1 MRAARLYRYDPTLQ
15 EELKLETVPDPEI
28 RQPHDV
34 IVRIVAAGL
43 CRTDLHIIEG
53 VWRDILDPQG
63 TLLPYTPGHENTGI
77 VEAVGSAVT
86 AVKPGDRVICHPLSS
101 CGVCLACRAGE
112 DMYCVS
118 GRFPGLDSNGGF
130 AEYLVTSERALVK
143 LPADVDLIEVAP
155 LADAGLTA
163 YRAAKRAA
171 RIVPPDGWAV
181 VIGIGG
187 LGHIALQ
194 VLRALSATRIVAVDV
209 APVALERARELGADH
224 TLASGPDL
232 VERVRELTGGGAHV
246 VLDFVGERGVEQQGW
261 QTLRKGGTHLIIG
274 YGGQIEIPT
283 VQMIFQEIAV
293 AGSLVG
299 NYRELTELMDLA
311 ARGIVRV
318 HVQRYRLGEINRAI
332 DDFKHARYFGR
343 AVITP
348 DSV

>member
-1 MRAARLYRYDPTLQ
+1 MRAARLYRYDPELR
-15 EELKLETVPDPEI
+15 EELKLEQTPDPQI
-28 RQPHDV
+28 RQPDEV
-34 IVRIVAAGL
+34 IVRVVAAGL

-53 VWRDILDPQG
+53 IWRDILDPQG

-86 AVKPGDRVICHPLSS
+86 AVKPGDRVICHPLRS

-112 DMYCVS
+112 DMYCAN
-118 GRFPGLDSNGGF
+118 GRFPGLDSDGGF
-130 AEYLVTSERALVK
+130 AEYLVTNQRAVVK
-143 LPADVDLIEVAP
+143 LPAEVDLVEVAP

-171 RIVPPDGWAV
+171 RSLPPDGWGV

-194 VLRALSATRIVAVDV
+194 VLRAFSSARLIAVDV
-209 APVALERARELGADH
+209 APAALERAREFGADH
-224 TLASGPDL
+224 VLRGGPEL
-232 VERVRELTGGGAHV
+232 VAEIRELTGGGAHA

-261 QTLRKGGTHLIIG
+261 QMLRKGGMHLIIG
-274 YGGQIEIPT
+274 YGGRLEIPT
-283 VQMIFQEIAV
+283 VHMIFQEIAV

-318 HVQRYRLGEINRAI
+318 AVQRYSLDEINRAI
-332 DDFKHARYFGR
+332 DDFKHGRYFGR
-343 AVITP
+343 AVIVP
-348 DSV
+348 